1 MIKPESQTTC
11 THGKAF
17 SEDCYDC
24 DKVWERDMLEISK
37 QHVKEH
43 ERNLERLE
51 AKKRDKI

>member
-1 MIKPESQTTC
+1 MSDKPVTTC